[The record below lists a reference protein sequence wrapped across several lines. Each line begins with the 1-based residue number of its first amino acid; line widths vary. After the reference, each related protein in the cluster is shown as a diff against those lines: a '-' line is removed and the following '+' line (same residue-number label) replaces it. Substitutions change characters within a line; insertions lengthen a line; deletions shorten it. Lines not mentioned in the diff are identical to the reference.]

1 MKNEKAR
8 TMICPYLSSNE
19 VKLCVAEEC
28 MAWQK
33 NEIGIGE
40 PNKYGVYS
48 CFKYSDSEG
57 YCVMIGRISDKKN

>member
-33 NEIGIGE
+33 NEIG
-40 PNKYGVYS
+40 S
-48 CFKYSDSEG
+48 
-57 YCVMIGRISDKKN
+57 